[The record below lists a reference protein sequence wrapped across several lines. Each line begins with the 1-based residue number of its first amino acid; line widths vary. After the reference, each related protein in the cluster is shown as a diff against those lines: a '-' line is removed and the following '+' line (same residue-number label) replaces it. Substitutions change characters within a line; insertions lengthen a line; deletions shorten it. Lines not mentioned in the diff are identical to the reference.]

1 VYHADPPPT
10 VVPAH
15 SNTTQLLFLA
25 LAALL
30 CVGAFA
36 ILTPSGA
43 HLLHFDA
50 KAHLVVSRRVLDNL
64 TPGWSQL
71 GAIWLPLPHILN
83 ALPAQND
90 FLYHSGLFAGGLGLL
105 SFVAGVIALSVAA
118 ARVTGGPWAG
128 IMAATVPLANPGWL
142 YLQATPLTEPL
153 FLGLVG
159 GLVHFLVRWRALS
172 DPRDLRW
179 ASVCAALACL
189 VRYEAW
195 PIAAVSIVLA
205 FDARTPAA
213 TRRPLLVRYAIWA
226 LLAPVLFYSLHSL
239 YVSGRVLHTI
249 DGHNLTDTGGD
260 PWRAALRLGAGLV
273 AAFGL
278 PLVCAAGLALVVL
291 AVRRDPAVLL
301 VLALCTPAVV
311 TFVAYLAGHPVKAR
325 YALLLAPALGL
336 ALAAATRGRKA
347 ALAVAILLAASQ
359 GLALPR
365 PLPVLVEATR
375 DEWAVQARHAGL
387 VTLRREYRG
396 GRILA
401 ALSASSPLVF
411 DLRLPVRE
419 IVHEG
424 NEDLW
429 KEALQHPAAVAAW
442 VIIYPWDP
450 LGELT
455 RTRPGFPEGFVAVRR
470 LGSATL
476 YARTPAATP
485 R

>member
-1 VYHADPPPT
+1 MYHGDPPLRSVSPHKSAILPIFL
-10 VVPAH
+10 VLGG
-15 SNTTQLLFLA
+15 LLCAAAFAFLA
-25 LAALL
+25 
-30 CVGAFA
+30 
-36 ILTPSGA
+36 PSGA

-50 KAHLVVSRRVLDNL
+50 KAHLVVSRRVFDNL

-90 FLYHSGLFAGGLGLL
+90 FLYHTGLFAGVLSVA
-105 SFVAGVIALSVAA
+105 SFVAGVVTLGAAA
-118 ARVTGGPWAG
+118 ARVTGERWAG
-128 IMAATVPLANPGWL
+128 IVAATVPLGNPGWL
-142 YLQATPLTEPL
+142 YLQTTPMTEPL
-153 FLGLVG
+153 FFGLVG
-159 GLVHFLVRWRALS
+159 GLVHFLVRWRAQR

-179 ASVCAALACL
+179 ASLCSALACL

-195 PIAAVSIVLA
+195 PIALVSIVFA
-205 FDARTPAA
+205 FDATLPPRE
-213 TRRPLLVRYAIWA
+213 RRAHLLRYAVRA
-226 LLAPVLFYSLHSL
+226 LLAPVFLYSLHSL
-239 YVSGRVLHTI
+239 YVSGRVLYTI
-249 DGHNLTDTGGD
+249 EGHNLTDTGGD
-260 PWRAALRLGAGLV
+260 PARAALRVLTGLV

-278 PLVCAAGLALVVL
+278 PLVAAASVALGVL
-291 AVRRDPAVLL
+291 AARRDARGFL
-301 VLALCTPAVV
+301 VLALCAPAGV
-311 TFVAYLAGHPVKAR
+311 TFAAYFTGHPVKAR

-336 ALAAATRGRKA
+336 ALAAATRGRVVA
-347 ALAVAILLAASQ
+347 QAAVIALAAAQ

-387 VTLRREYRG
+387 VTLRQEYRG

-401 ALSASSPLVF
+401 ALSAASPLVF
-411 DLRLPVRE
+411 DLRLPLRE

-429 KEALQHPAAVAAW
+429 KEAQRRPSAVAAW
-442 VIIYPWDP
+442 VVIYPWDP
-450 LGELT
+450 LGEMA
-455 RTRPGFPEGFVAVRR
+455 RRRPGFPEGFVAVRR

>member
-1 VYHADPPPT
+1 MYHAHSPLAR
-10 VVPAH
+10 VSAH
-15 SNTTQLLFLA
+15 INAIQRLFLV
-25 LAALL
+25 LGALL
-30 CVGAFA
+30 CGAAFA
-36 ILTPSGA
+36 ILAPSGA

-50 KAHLVVSRRVLDNL
+50 KAHLVVARRVFDNL
-64 TPGWSQL
+64 NPGWSQL

-83 ALPAQND
+83 AVPAQND
-90 FLYHSGLFAGGLGLL
+90 FLYHTGLFAGALGLV
-105 SFVAGVIALSVAA
+105 SFVAGVAALAAAA
-118 ARVTGGPWAG
+118 ARATGEPWAG
-128 IMAATVPLANPGWL
+128 ILAATVPLANPGWL

-159 GLVHFLVRWRALS
+159 GLVHFLVRWRVLG

-179 ASVCAALACL
+179 ASVCSALACL

-195 PIAAVSIVLA
+195 PIAAASILLA
-205 FDARTPAA
+205 FDRATPLA
-213 TRRPLLVRYAIWA
+213 TRRPLLVRYAAWA

-239 YVSGRVLHTI
+239 YVSGHLLNTI
-249 DGHNLTDTGGD
+249 EGHNLTDTGGD
-260 PWRAALRLGAGLV
+260 PGRAAFRLVSGLLD
-273 AAFGL
+273 AFGL
-278 PLVCAAGLALVVL
+278 PLAGGAGLAVLVL
-291 AVRRDPAVLL
+291 AWRRDPAVLL
-301 VLALCTPAVV
+301 VLALCAPAAV
-311 TFVAYLAGHPVKAR
+311 TFAAYFTGHPAKAR

-347 ALAVAILLAASQ
+347 AQAAALVLAASQ

-375 DEWAVQARHAGL
+375 DQWAVQARHAGL
-387 VTLRREYRG
+387 VALRQEYRG
-396 GRILA
+396 GRILL
-401 ALSASSPLVF
+401 ALSAASPLVF
-411 DLRLPVRE
+411 DSRIPVRE

-429 KEALQHPAAVAAW
+429 KEALQRPAAVAAW
-442 VIIYPWDP
+442 VVIYPWDP